1 MSLLTPRLRARLSDI
16 TGKEPLA
23 ATPLSGGCIAQVA
36 KVELADHTAVVV
48 KLAPEG
54 GLALEG
60 RMLRDLAMVDK
71 VPVPEVLAASDDLLV
86 LAFIPSDGRLDAS
99 AERHAAELLAG
110 LHGISAEAFGYPY
123 DTLIGALPQP
133 NPWTESWIDF
143 FRDQRLLAMGRRAL
157 EASRLPATSFGRL
170 ETLCGRLETWI
181 DEPNRPALIHGD
193 LWDGNILDAGG
204 RIAAL
209 LDPAIYYADPEIE
222 LAFTTL
228 FGTFGEAFFARY
240 GELRPIAP
248 GFFEARRALY
258 NLYPLLVHVTLF
270 GGGYVQSVERTLDR
284 FLG

>member
-1 MSLLTPRLRARLSDI
+1 MSLLTPQLRARLSDI
-16 TGKEPLA
+16 TGQEPLA

-36 KVELADHTAVVV
+36 KVELADDTAVVV

-60 RMLRDLAMVDK
+60 RMLSDLAMVDK

-86 LAFIPSDGRLDAS
+86 LAFIPSDGRLGAS

-110 LHGISAEAFGYPY
+110 LHGVGAEAFGYPY

-157 EASRLPATSFGRL
+157 EAGRLPATSFGRL
-170 ETLCGRLETWI
+170 ETLCGRLGTWI

-193 LWDGNILDAGG
+193 LWDGNILAAGG

-228 FGTFGEAFFARY
+228 FGTFGEIFFERY

-248 GFFEARRALY
+248 GFFEARRELY

>member
-1 MSLLTPRLRARLSDI
+1 MSLLTPQLRARLANI
-16 TGKEPLA
+16 TGQEPLA

-36 KVELADHTAVVV
+36 KVELADDTVVVV

-60 RMLRDLAMVDK
+60 RMLRDLAKVDK
-71 VPVPEVLAASDDLLV
+71 VPVPEVLAASDNLLV

-110 LHGISAEAFGYPY
+110 LHGVGAEAFGYPY

-133 NPWTESWIDF
+133 NPWSESWIDF
-143 FRDQRLLAMGRRAL
+143 FRDQRLLTMGRRAL
-157 EASRLPATSFGRL
+157 EAGRLPAASFGRL

-193 LWDGNILDAGG
+193 LWDGNILAAGG

-228 FGTFGEAFFARY
+228 FGTFGEAFFERY

-248 GFFEARRALY
+248 GFFETRRELY